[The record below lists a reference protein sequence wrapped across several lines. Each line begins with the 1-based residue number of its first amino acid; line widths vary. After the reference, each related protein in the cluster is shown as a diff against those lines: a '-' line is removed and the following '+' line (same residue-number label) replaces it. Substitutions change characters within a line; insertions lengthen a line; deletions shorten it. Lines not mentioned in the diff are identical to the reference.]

1 MNDYFYDLA
10 KKAATAAAN
19 TGVTNLD
26 PRWIYAQW
34 CHETAEFTSA
44 MCVQYKNL
52 GGLTQVT
59 PNDTPQPDG
68 NYYYMQFDSY
78 EDYADYFGRY
88 LKGFIDGGIDQ
99 ASTLEEYITALKN
112 SPSGAYFGDSLE
124 NYLSNCER
132 IYEECFGA

>member
-1 MNDYFYDLA
+1 MNEYFYDLA
-10 KKAATAAAN
+10 KQAALAAAN
-19 TGVTNLD
+19 AGLLNLD

-34 CHETAEFTSA
+34 CHETAGFTSA
-44 MCVQYKNL
+44 MCVDYKNL
-52 GGLTQVT
+52 GGLTQVA

-68 NYYYMQFDSY
+68 DYYYMQFDTY
-78 EDYADYFGRY
+78 EEYAAYFGRY

-99 ASTLEEYITALKN
+99 ASTLEEYITALKD

-124 NYLSNCER
+124 NYLTNCQQ